1 MKLTILTENTAGGH
15 FGAEHGLS
23 YLIEHD
29 GRTILFDTGSSDLFL
44 RNAKKLDINLQ
55 QEVDLIVLSHGH
67 WDHGDGLRYFKN
79 KPLLTH
85 PGAFIKRFRKSDGTS
100 VGLSLSESSIRDK
113 YDVITSSKPYPIS
126 EHIYFLGEIPRLN
139 NFESQT
145 TSFIDAN
152 GMDDFVPDDSALALI
167 NNQKLTVITGCSHSG
182 ICNICEYAKQITGI
196 PTIERVIGGFHL
208 KHNDEQTQQTIRY
221 FHQEKVNNLLP
232 SHCTELPA
240 LAAFHAD
247 FGISQIKTG
256 QIFNFTKTIKQ

>member
-1 MKLTILTENTAGGH
+1 MKLTILTENTAGGR

-44 RNAKKLDINLQ
+44 RNAQKLNIKLQ
-55 QEVDLIVLSHGH
+55 EKVDLIVLSHGH

-85 PGAFIKRFRKSDGTS
+85 PGAFIKRFRKSDGTA
-100 VGLSLSESSIRDK
+100 VGLSLSESSIHDK
-113 YDVITSSKPYPIS
+113 YKVITSSKPYRIS
-126 EHIYFLGEIPRLN
+126 EHIYFLGEIPRQN
-139 NFESQT
+139 NFESQS
-145 TSFIDAN
+145 TSFMDETE
-152 GMDDFVPDDSALALI
+152 MDDFVPDDSALAII

-196 PTIERVIGGFHL
+196 STIERVIGGFHL
-208 KHNDEQTQQTIRY
+208 KHNDEQTQQTIGY
-221 FHQEKVNNLLP
+221 FHQEKVNTLLP

-240 LAAFHAD
+240 LAAFSAD
-247 FGISQIKTG
+247 FGISQVKTG
-256 QIFNFTKTIKQ
+256 QLFNFTKTIK